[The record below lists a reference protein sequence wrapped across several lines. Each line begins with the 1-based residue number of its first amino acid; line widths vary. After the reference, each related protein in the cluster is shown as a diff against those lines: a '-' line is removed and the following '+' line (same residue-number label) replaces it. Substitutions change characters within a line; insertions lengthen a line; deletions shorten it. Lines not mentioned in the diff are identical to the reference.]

1 MPTYTPY
8 PPDAWDP
15 DFQVLVEQETYFV
28 TQTWAR
34 LVKLDPPPPDADG
47 ECAKVAAAVL
57 SCDDERKRRIASE
70 NGSWLNVV
78 WPLVQLLPGSAAI
91 AKPDDLKAAWPGVWE
106 MLHAALW
113 DLQPGLYQFK
123 THFMRG
129 RPTHQCGVQP
139 LVALPGHP
147 AYPGGHAAQAH
158 AAAEL
163 LGRLFTGVNDDPPLR
178 QALKDAA
185 AEVALNRIF
194 AGIHYPSDSEAG
206 RLLALQFVQL
216 LRANAMFRELMAAA
230 AKDLGLK
237 P

>member
-1 MPTYTPY
+1 MPNYTPY
-8 PPDAWDP
+8 PPEAWDP
-15 DFQVLVEQETYFV
+15 DYQVLVDQETYFV

-34 LVKLDPPPPDADG
+34 LVRLDPPPPDSGG
-47 ECAKVAAAVL
+47 ECADVATAVQG
-57 SCDDERKRRIASE
+57 CDEVRKQSIKDQD
-70 NGSWLNVV
+70 GSWLNVV
-78 WPLVQLLPGSAAI
+78 WPLIRRLPGGGNI
-91 AKPDDLKAAWPGVWE
+91 PRPVDLKAAWPGVWE

-113 DLQPGLYQFK
+113 DLQPGLYQLK

-139 LVALPGHP
+139 LIKLPGHP

-158 AAAEL
+158 AAASL
-163 LGRLFTGVNDDPPLR
+163 LGQLFTGANDDPKMR
-178 QALKDAA
+178 KDLDDEAR
-185 AEVALNRIF
+185 EVALNRVF

-206 RLLALQFVQL
+206 RLLALQFAQL
-216 LRANAMFRELMAAA
+216 LKANAMFRELMAAA

>member
-1 MPTYTPY
+1 MPNYTPY
-8 PPDAWDP
+8 PPQAWDP
-15 DFQVLVEQETYFV
+15 DFQVLVDQETYFV

-34 LVKLDPPPPDADG
+34 LVKLDPPPPDSAG
-47 ECAKVAAAVL
+47 ECADVATAVK
-57 SCDDERKRRIASE
+57 SCDEARKQSIE
-70 NGSWLNVV
+70 EQDGSWLNVV
-78 WPLVQLLPGSAAI
+78 WPLVRLLPGSGGI
-91 AKPDDLKAAWPGVWE
+91 AKPEDLKAVWPGVWE

-113 DLQPGLYQFK
+113 DLQPGLYQLK

-129 RPTHQCGVQP
+129 RPTHQCGVKP
-139 LVALPGHP
+139 WIKLPGHP

-163 LGRLFTGVNDDPPLR
+163 LGRLFAGPNDDPQLR

-185 AEVALNRIF
+185 AEVALNRIV

-206 RLLALQFVQL
+206 RLLALQFAQL
-216 LRANAMFRELMAAA
+216 LVANAMFRELMVVA
-230 AKDLGLK
+230 AKDLKLK